1 MGFDLTSLTPFV
13 DQELMALIRAS
24 ILEGRTASIITVQP
38 GIKSSASINIL
49 NGPID
54 PQDGAACGFNALGD
68 TILSQRDISV
78 SPVKV
83 QESYCPNDLEQYYTQ
98 KMMNAGSY
106 NEDIPFE
113 VMFAEEKVAR
123 MQSLIE
129 NLIWQGDLA
138 GAAPLNLADGLLKV
152 IDAEAAVVDAG
163 VLDLTAA
170 GIIDSM
176 DEMVA
181 LIPENAINSDDLKLF
196 AGYEVFRTYAKALRD
211 ANLYNYPST
220 NDGTQ
225 DFRIFIPGTN
235 VEIIA
240 VKGLNGTGRVIL
252 AEASNLYYGTDLMSD
267 YEDFKLWYSM
277 DNQEVRFH
285 ARFKVGTQV
294 AFPERIVKNSL

>member
-1 MGFDLTSLTPFV
+1 MAFDLTGLTPFR
-13 DQELMALIRAS
+13 DEELMALIRAS

-38 GIKSSASINIL
+38 GIKSTAAINIL
-49 NGPID
+49 SGPID
-54 PQDGAACGFNALGD
+54 PQDGSSCGFSAQGD
-68 TILSQRDISV
+68 TVLSQRDIAV
-78 SPVKV
+78 NPIKV

-113 VMFAEEKVAR
+113 VLFAEEKVAR

-129 NLIWQGDLA
+129 NLIWQGDTA

-163 VLDLTAA
+163 GLSFTPAA
-170 GIIDSM
+170 IIDSM
-176 DEMVA
+176 DTMVE
-181 LIPENAINSDDLKLF
+181 LIPEDVVDADDLKLF
-196 AGYEVFRTYAKALRD
+196 VGYEVFRTYAKALRD
-211 ANLYNYPST
+211 ANLYHYPST

-225 DFRIFIPGTN
+225 EFRIFVPGTN
-235 VEIIA
+235 VEIVA
-240 VKGLNGTGRVIL
+240 VKGLNGTGRAIL

-267 YEDFKLWYSM
+267 YEDFKLWYSE

-285 ARFKVGTQV
+285 ARFKVGTNV
-294 AFPERIVKNSL
+294 AFPERIVKAG

>member
-1 MGFDLTSLTPFV
+1 MAFDLTGLVPYR
-13 DQELMALIRAS
+13 DEELMALIRAS

-38 GIKSSASINIL
+38 GIKSTAAINIL
-49 NGPID
+49 SGPID
-54 PQDGAACGFNALGD
+54 PQDGTACGFNAQGD
-68 TILSQRDISV
+68 TVLSQRDISV
-78 SPVKV
+78 NPIKV

-113 VMFAEEKVAR
+113 AMFAEEKVAR

-129 NLIWQGDLA
+129 NLIWQGDVA
-138 GAAPLNLADGLLKV
+138 GVAPLNLADGLLKV
-152 IDAEAAVVDAG
+152 IDAEVAVIDAG

-176 DEMVA
+176 DAMVG
-181 LIPENAINSDDLKLF
+181 LIPEDVVDADDLKLF
-196 AGYEVFRTYAKALRD
+196 AGYEVFRTYSKALRD
-211 ANLYNYPST
+211 ANLYHYPST
-220 NDGTQ
+220 ADGTQ
-225 DFRIFIPGTN
+225 DFRMFIPGTN
-235 VEIIA
+235 VEIVA

-267 YEDFKLWYSM
+267 YEDFKLWYSL

-285 ARFKVGTQV
+285 ARFKVGTNV